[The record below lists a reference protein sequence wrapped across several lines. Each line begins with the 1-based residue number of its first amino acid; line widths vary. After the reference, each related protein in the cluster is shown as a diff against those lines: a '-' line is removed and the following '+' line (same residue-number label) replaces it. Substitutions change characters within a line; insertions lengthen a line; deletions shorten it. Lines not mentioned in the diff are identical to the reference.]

1 MIHFWSFF
9 AGVVAAFLF
18 IFAVIFG
25 VMLRESRP
33 WRR

>member
-1 MIHFWSFF
+1 MINWWSFL

-33 WRR
+33 WRK